1 MGEIVRLDNV
11 RKSFGRRDALDG
23 LDRSVQQGKV
33 VGLLGL
39 NGSGKTTTMR
49 IVAGLVRPDT
59 GRARVFGADP
69 WGFTAA
75 ERKRIGYLT
84 ERDYPFPE
92 QTLDEAIALV
102 DALHGGIDRDYVER
116 LKELLGVRGDIHYTA
131 FSRGN
136 QRRFHLIV
144 TLAHQPELLLL
155 DDPAQGLDVAVRH
168 DLVQGLLPLLERGK
182 TTVLFSSH
190 AFNDVERLAEEVV
203 IVHQGRV
210 VLHSALDELKE
221 RARQVLVPSGTV
233 LDCGRVVRRHAGERD
248 ERCTLV
254 DVDPERLAEL
264 KRVGSVLDDRGMT
277 LEELFLEFVQ
287 RRREARAS

>member
-1 MGEIVRLDNV
+1 MEETIRLEKV
-11 RKSFGRRDALDG
+11 QKAFGRRDALAR
-23 LDRSVQQGKV
+23 LDLSVQQGKV

-49 IVAGLVRPDT
+49 VIAGLSRPDS
-59 GRARVFGADP
+59 GRARVFGTDP
-69 WGFTAA
+69 WNFTRA
-75 ERKRIGYLT
+75 ERRRIGYMT
-84 ERDYPFPE
+84 ERDYPFRE

-102 DALHGGIDRDYVER
+102 DALHGGIDHRYVEH
-116 LKELLGVRGDIHYTA
+116 LKELLHVRGDIHYTA

-155 DDPAQGLDVAVRH
+155 DDPAQGLDVEVRH
-168 DLVQGLLPLLERGK
+168 DLVKGLLPLLERGK

-190 AFNDVERLAEEVV
+190 AFNDVERLAEDVV

-210 VLHSALDELKE
+210 VFQAALDELE
-221 RARQVLVPSGTV
+221 GRARQVLVRPGTA
-233 LDCGRVVRRHAGERD
+233 LDCGRIVRRHAGERD

-254 DVDPERLAEL
+254 DVDPERLGEL
-264 KRVGSVLDDRGMT
+264 KRAGTVLDDRGLT

-287 RRREARAS
+287 RRREALSS

>member
-1 MGEIVRLDNV
+1 MSEIVRLDNV
-11 RKSFGRRDALDG
+11 RKAFGRRDALNG
-23 LDRSVQQGKV
+23 LDLSVEEGKV

-49 IVAGLVRPDT
+49 IVAGLARPDS
-59 GRARVFGADP
+59 GRVRVFGADP
-69 WGFTAA
+69 WGFASA
-75 ERKRIGYLT
+75 ERQRIGYLT
-84 ERDYPFPE
+84 ERDYPFPD

-102 DALHGGIDRDYVER
+102 DALHGGIDREYVAH
-116 LKELLGVRGDIHYTA
+116 LQELLQVRGDVRYTA

-136 QRRFHLIV
+136 QRRFHLIL
-144 TLAHQPELLLL
+144 TLAHKPELLLL
-155 DDPAQGLDVAVRH
+155 DDPAQGLDVEVRH

-210 VLHSALDELKE
+210 LLHSALDELKE
-221 RARQVLVPSGTV
+221 RARQVLVPRGAA
-233 LDCGRVVRRHAGERD
+233 LDCGRVVRRHVGERE
-248 ERCTLV
+248 ERWTIV
-254 DVDPERLAEL
+254 DVDPEELAEL
-264 KRVGSVLDDRGMT
+264 KRAGSVLDDRGLT

-287 RRREARAS
+287 RRREAQPS